1 MPFCANKLPREEESK
16 KSCSNFL
23 NCIRLGYNNGL
34 LASQV
39 PVSRKL
45 KEFIINKQGVSV
57 VTTARLHMGFF
68 DLNGNLGRKF
78 GSIGVSLDQPATS
91 LRAFPAHDI
100 QVEGPG
106 AKRGLKIATSI
117 ADALQLSQGVRIQ
130 IESAIPQHAGL
141 GSGTQMSLAIG
152 SAINQL
158 FNLGLNL
165 RDIAVLTSRGAR
177 SGIGLGTFA
186 QGGVIV
192 DGGRGEG
199 TDVPPIIARA
209 EFPEHWRII
218 LMFDRS
224 HTGVHGAEERE
235 AFRRLPEF
243 PADSAAVLC
252 RHLLMQALPALAE
265 HDLPAF
271 GQAIRELQWRTG
283 DHFAPAQGGRYAS
296 PVISRILTQLETDGI
311 DCVGQSSWGPTGF
324 AVCADETDARVLLE
338 ALESRYSHISE
349 VEFLLCRGINSG
361 AQISSCSIE

>member
-1 MPFCANKLPREEESK
+1 M
-16 KSCSNFL
+16 
-23 NCIRLGYNNGL
+23 
-34 LASQV
+34 

-78 GSIGVSLDQPATS
+78 GSIGVSLDKPATS
-91 LRAFPAHDI
+91 LQVFAAEAI
-100 QVEGPG
+100 SVEGPS
-106 AKRGLKIATSI
+106 AERGLKIAQAI
-117 ADALQLSQGVRIQ
+117 AQSLDISHGFHIRIQ
-130 IESAIPQHAGL
+130 SAIPEHAGL
-141 GSGTQMSLAIG
+141 GSGTQMSLAVG

-158 FNLGLNL
+158 FNLGLSL

-199 TDVPPIIARA
+199 TDVPPIIARS
-209 EFPEHWRII
+209 EFPSEWRII

-224 HTGVHGAEERE
+224 HTGVHGAEELE

-243 PADSAAVLC
+243 PADSAAILC

-296 PVISRILTQLETDGI
+296 PAISKILGQLEADGV
-311 DCVGQSSWGPTGF
+311 DCLGQSSWGPTGF
-324 AVCADETDARVLLE
+324 AICADETDARALLD
-338 ALESRYSHISE
+338 ALESRYSHFPQ
-349 VEFLLCRGINSG
+349 VEFVLCQGINSG
-361 AQISSCSIE
+361 AQISTCSVE

>member
-1 MPFCANKLPREEESK
+1 M
-16 KSCSNFL
+16 
-23 NCIRLGYNNGL
+23 
-34 LASQV
+34 ASQV

-78 GSIGVSLDQPATS
+78 GSIGVSLDKPATS
-91 LRAFPAHDI
+91 LQVFAADTI
-100 QVEGPG
+100 SVEGPS
-106 AKRGLKIATSI
+106 AERGLKIAQAI
-117 ADALQLSQGVRIQ
+117 AQSLDIPHGFHIRIQ
-130 IESAIPQHAGL
+130 TAIPEHAGL
-141 GSGTQMSLAIG
+141 GSGTQMSLAVG

-158 FNLGLNL
+158 FNLDLSL

-186 QGGVIV
+186 HGGVIV

-199 TDVPPIIARA
+199 TDVPPIIARS
-209 EFPEHWRII
+209 EFPQEWRII
-218 LMFDRS
+218 LIFDRS
-224 HTGVHGAEERE
+224 HTGVHGAEELE

-243 PADSAAVLC
+243 PADSAAILC

-296 PVISRILTQLETDGI
+296 PAISKILGQLEADGV
-311 DCVGQSSWGPTGF
+311 DCLGQSSWGPTGF
-324 AVCADETDARVLLE
+324 AICADETDARALLD
-338 ALESRYSHISE
+338 ALESRYSHFPQ
-349 VEFLLCRGINSG
+349 VEFVLCQGINSG
-361 AQISSCSIE
+361 AQISTCSVE

>member
-1 MPFCANKLPREEESK
+1 M
-16 KSCSNFL
+16 
-23 NCIRLGYNNGL
+23 
-34 LASQV
+34 

-78 GSIGVSLDQPATS
+78 GSIGVSLDKPATS
-91 LRAFPAHDI
+91 LQVFAADTI
-100 QVEGPG
+100 SVEGPS
-106 AKRGLKIATSI
+106 AERGLKIAQAI
-117 ADALQLSQGVRIQ
+117 AQSLDIPHGFHIRIQ
-130 IESAIPQHAGL
+130 TAIPEHAGL
-141 GSGTQMSLAIG
+141 GSGTQMSLAVG

-158 FNLGLNL
+158 FNLGLSL

-186 QGGVIV
+186 QGGIIV

-199 TDVPPIIARA
+199 TDVPPIIARS
-209 EFPEHWRII
+209 EFPREWRII

-224 HTGVHGAEERE
+224 HTGVHGAEELE

-243 PADSAAVLC
+243 PADSAAILC

-296 PVISRILTQLETDGI
+296 PAIAKILGQLEADGV
-311 DCVGQSSWGPTGF
+311 DCLGQSSWGPTGF
-324 AVCADETDARVLLE
+324 AICADETDARALLD
-338 ALESRYSHISE
+338 ALESRYSHFPQ
-349 VEFLLCRGINSG
+349 VEFVLCQGINSG
-361 AQISSCSIE
+361 AQISTCSAE

>member
-1 MPFCANKLPREEESK
+1 
-16 KSCSNFL
+16 
-23 NCIRLGYNNGL
+23 
-34 LASQV
+34 
-39 PVSRKL
+39 
-45 KEFIINKQGVSV
+45 
-57 VTTARLHMGFF
+57 MGFF

-78 GSIGVSLDQPATS
+78 GSIGVSLDKPATS
-91 LRAFPAHDI
+91 LQVFAADTI
-100 QVEGPG
+100 SVEGPS
-106 AKRGLKIATSI
+106 AERGLKIAQAI
-117 ADALQLSQGVRIQ
+117 AQSLDIPHGFHIRIQ
-130 IESAIPQHAGL
+130 TAIPEHAGL
-141 GSGTQMSLAIG
+141 GSGTQMSLAVG

-158 FNLGLNL
+158 FNLGLSL

-199 TDVPPIIARA
+199 TDVPPIIARS
-209 EFPEHWRII
+209 EFPQEWRII

-224 HTGVHGAEERE
+224 HTGVHGAEELE

-243 PADSAAVLC
+243 PADSAAILC

-296 PVISRILTQLETDGI
+296 PAISKILGQLEADGV
-311 DCVGQSSWGPTGF
+311 DCLGQSSWGPTGF
-324 AVCADETDARVLLE
+324 AICADETDARALLD
-338 ALESRYSHISE
+338 ALESRYSHFPQ
-349 VEFLLCRGINSG
+349 VEFVLCQGINSG
-361 AQISSCSIE
+361 AQISTCAVE